1 MPNLYLFIAVSS
13 ATLTE
18 LDTWY
23 ELKKYLLN
31 GQMNK
36 WLCLTLKHILNSLID
51 TTKSSE
57 KNIHK
62 TSKIQVPGKLSN
74 YATQIY
80 VA

>member
-36 WLCLTLKHILNSLID
+36 
-51 TTKSSE
+51 
-57 KNIHK
+57 
-62 TSKIQVPGKLSN
+62 
-74 YATQIY
+74 
-80 VA
+80 